1 MPFYRYKAADENN
14 KTLQGIIQAASPD
27 VAADILSDK
36 GLTILGITEE
46 RLSLRDRSSKLLN
59 RVKLKDLVIFSRQL
73 SVIVSATI
81 PLVQGLRILVTQTES
96 PVLKGII
103 SEIADDVEGGAKLS
117 SALARHDEVFSE
129 FFINIIRS
137 GETSGKL
144 DEVLNYLADQQ
155 EKDYDL
161 SSKIKGAMI
170 YPAFIISGLIV
181 VGSLMMIFV
190 VPELTSILSET
201 GAELPVATKILIFV
215 SNFLAN
221 FWWLIGLFIVGL
233 AVAFNMA
240 IKTPNGKFYWHG
252 IKLKIPIFGPLFQK
266 IVLVRFTRSLY
277 TLTTGGVPLTRSLEI
292 VSDVVGN
299 EVFKRLILST
309 VKEVEDG
316 NSIASVFLTSPA
328 VPAMVSQML
337 NLGEKTGRLDEIL
350 DKLGNFYGREV
361 ANIVANL
368 VTLLEPLVMLLMGV
382 AVGGL
387 VSAIILPLYSLASS
401 L

>member
-1 MPFYRYKAADENN
+1 MPYYRYKAADESN

-36 GLTILGITEE
+36 GLTILNITEE

-103 SEIADDVEGGAKLS
+103 SEVADDVEGGAKLS
-117 SALARHDEVFSE
+117 SALSRHDEVFSE

-144 DEVLNYLADQQ
+144 DDVLNYLADQQ

-201 GAELPVATKILIFV
+201 GAELPVATKVLIFV
-215 SNFLAN
+215 SDFLAN
-221 FWWLIGLFIVGL
+221 FWWLIGILVVGL
-233 AVAFNMA
+233 IVAFNMV
-240 IKTPNGKFYWHG
+240 IKTPEGRFYWHG

-266 IVLVRFTRSLY
+266 IALVRFTRSLY

-292 VSDVVGN
+292 VADVVGN

-350 DKLGNFYGREV
+350 DKLGNFYSREV